1 LEKKSF
7 YKAFDV
13 KFPGLKLGEHSFDF
27 QVNDDFFNQY
37 EDSLVTKSNVAVKL
51 ILDKQSEVLYILNF
65 EFNGSINL
73 LCDRCLTQFDL
84 PINENYRLI
93 MKVDSEIENNE
104 DVDIIFVSSHDLVF
118 NVADYLYEF
127 ILIQLPL
134 KVSCDMADLE
144 CDEEMTSKFD
154 DIVIKENDTEEN
166 NPWAKLQELKNK
178 FKED

>member
-1 LEKKSF
+1 
-7 YKAFDV
+7 
-13 KFPGLKLGEHSFDF
+13 
-27 QVNDDFFNQY
+27 
-37 EDSLVTKSNVAVKL
+37 
-51 ILDKQSEVLYILNF
+51 
-65 EFNGSINL
+65 
-73 LCDRCLTQFDL
+73 
-84 PINENYRLI
+84 